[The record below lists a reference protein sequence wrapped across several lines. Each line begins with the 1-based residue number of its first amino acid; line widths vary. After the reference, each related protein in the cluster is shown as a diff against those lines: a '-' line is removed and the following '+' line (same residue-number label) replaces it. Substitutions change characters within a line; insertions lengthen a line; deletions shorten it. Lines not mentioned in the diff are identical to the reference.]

1 MRGDKP
7 ALMEKDMKKTLAL
20 CVLPFLA
27 LPVAMPAFAAPT
39 TVSNIEV
46 KTDLDAIQNPAA
58 ARYWSNISAD
68 LKDAIAAR
76 LVDHI
81 DPAGAKVEI
90 DLDELALSPASLT
103 DAVLQGQVNVSSET
117 DNTDFDGYN
126 LKVTAS
132 GASTGMMED
141 YRSIVS
147 AFADA
152 VANKLIN

>member
-1 MRGDKP
+1 
-7 ALMEKDMKKTLAL
+7 MKKTLAL

-90 DLDELALSPASLT
+90 DMMPVLTRRLTIAGSTLRARSDAEKMDIRDDAGRRLRHKRNGGAAKQPDFHDAKQRFLA
-103 DAVLQGQVNVSSET
+103 
-117 DNTDFDGYN
+117 
-126 LKVTAS
+126 
-132 GASTGMMED
+132 
-141 YRSIVS
+141 
-147 AFADA
+147 
-152 VANKLIN
+152 